1 MEITAP
7 NSVTCLFLFNSE
19 GKRAANPFRGPHHV
33 LILLQL
39 PCSLGSG
46 AVTGS
51 AEPGGSF
58 PKLSSWGEWGRGGQW
73 GEPPAAGW
81 RRSGPPHSGLGD
93 TGGPARL
100 GPVLSGLPG
109 VERLAG
115 AFGFLARCL
124 VAPGE
129 VLNPRRDRSLP
140 DPTGAAGRAQG
151 DAGRWGVIWGVVG

>member
-19 GKRAANPFRGPHHV
+19 GKRAANPFWGPHHV

-58 PKLSSWGEWGRGGQW
+58 PKLSPPGGKGDEVGNGASPPPRGGGAQDSPTAGW
-73 GEPPAAGW
+73 GTAAAPHASAPSFRGCPAA
-81 RRSGPPHSGLGD
+81 RRSVWFPRPLP
-93 TGGPARL
+93 GGTRRGFESPAR
-100 GPVLSGLPG
+100 S
-109 VERLAG
+109 LAARPCRGGGQG
-115 AFGFLARCL
+115 AG
-124 VAPGE
+124 G
-129 VLNPRRDRSLP
+129 
-140 DPTGAAGRAQG
+140 
-151 DAGRWGVIWGVVG
+151 